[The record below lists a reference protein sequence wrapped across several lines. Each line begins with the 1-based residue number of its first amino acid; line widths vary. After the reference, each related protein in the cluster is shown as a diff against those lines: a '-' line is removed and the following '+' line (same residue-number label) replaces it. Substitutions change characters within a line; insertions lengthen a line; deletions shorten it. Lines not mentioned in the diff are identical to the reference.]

1 MGTVHEDLGTFMI
14 SCWICRMRNVSD
26 ETCRENP
33 NTFILNSSFQKSCCL
48 WDNMEN
54 VVEPDR
60 PRMTK
65 CSAMVLHAWK
75 LRLHTHKHSEYVIL
89 TVFPQQQWLRERASG
104 LRYTYITCL
113 GFFIVKGRHTF
124 EIISRCCV
132 KLCFGKDNKCLHYYY
147 LAGCPMFPHL
157 PAPISQSCDLSPPI
171 VSISPIFFL

>member
-1 MGTVHEDLGTFMI
+1 MYKNLIRLRQATDNSIIQRMRIE
-14 SCWICRMRNVSD
+14 CWITNATDTHSD
-26 ETCRENP
+26 
-33 NTFILNSSFQKSCCL
+33 
-48 WDNMEN
+48 
-54 VVEPDR
+54 
-60 PRMTK
+60 
-65 CSAMVLHAWK
+65 H
-75 LRLHTHKHSEYVIL
+75 VIL